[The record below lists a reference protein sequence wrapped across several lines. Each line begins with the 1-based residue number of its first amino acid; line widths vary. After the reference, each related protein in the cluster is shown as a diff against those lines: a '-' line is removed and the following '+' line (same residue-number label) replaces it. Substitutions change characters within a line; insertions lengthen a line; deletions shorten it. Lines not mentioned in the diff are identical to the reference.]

1 MLEFGR
7 PGFILAGALA
17 AALPVVLHLIARQPP
32 RRVAFPTARFLRPDP
47 RLAVRLRRWPTDLL
61 LLCLRSS
68 WLLLLGL
75 ALAAPRWS
83 PRRVGTVEIVL
94 LDRGAGMTGW
104 WGAAVDS
111 ARRVVLG
118 EAVSVAGGAR
128 AAARAVELVL
138 FDTVATRIP
147 APRLSAGYLDS
158 LALAGPDGATVDYA
172 VALRAL
178 AEVARARADA
188 DSFRVSLVTRP
199 RWEGWS
205 PGLGSLR
212 GAVWP
217 GGIRLVSIEV
227 GVGTRRGDASAEPG
241 PQVARV
247 LRGGEPEVATGGGL
261 RYVAAALEVLGWEV
275 AEEVA
280 GGAGAREEMGEEAL
294 LVLSPLAVGEQ
305 AAVMERVRAG
315 AMVVT
320 TGALP
325 AGALRAASPWEWPE
339 TGDTTSA
346 GALVLA
352 AGPVIGGAA
361 RRFPGRPRPG
371 ARLLAAWEDG
381 RPAAAAVREG
391 AGCLVYL
398 ATGLEDAELPLQPAF
413 PELLDQLLQGCAAE
427 PAAATDDRP
436 LDAGAR
442 RVLAGL
448 DLGPVP
454 DMAPGMAPTVAAG
467 VVMAALGPGSARAL
481 GGWLLLAALGVALG
495 ETWLAYRR
503 RGW

>member
-7 PGFILAGALA
+7 PGFVLAGVLA
-17 AALPVVLHLIARQPP
+17 ATLPVVLHLIARQPP
-32 RRVAFPTARFLRPDP
+32 RRVAFPTARFLRPEP

-75 ALAAPRWS
+75 ALAAPSWS

-94 LDRGAGMTGW
+94 LDRGAGMAGW

-111 ARRVVLG
+111 VG
-118 EAVSVAGGAR
+118 
-128 AAARAVELVL
+128 RAVLAEGAGRSRELVL
-138 FDTVATRIP
+138 FDTVADHIP
-147 APRLSAGYLDS
+147 APRLSAAFLDS
-158 LALAGPDGATVDYA
+158 LALAGPGGAAVDYA

-188 DSFRVSLVTRP
+188 DSFRVTLVTRP

-205 PGLGSLR
+205 PGFGSLR
-212 GAVWP
+212 AAVWP
-217 GGIRLVSIEV
+217 GGIRLAPTEAAV
-227 GVGTRRGDASAEPG
+227 GESVGASTRGGIAAAPPDLL
-241 PQVARV
+241 VARV
-247 LRGGEPEVATGGGL
+247 LRGTGAEVETRSDLPYAE
-261 RYVAAALEVLGWEV
+261 AALEALGWK
-275 AEEVA
+275 VA
-280 GGAGAREEMGEEAL
+280 GGAGAGGEVGEEAAAAAL
-294 LVLSPLAVGEQ
+294 IVLSPLAAGEQ
-305 AAVMERVRAG
+305 AAIMERVREG
-315 AMVVT
+315 TTVVT
-320 TGALP
+320 AGALP

-339 TGDTTSA
+339 TGDVAPA

-352 AGPVIGGAA
+352 GGPVIGGVAQ
-361 RRFPGRPRPG
+361 RFPGRPRPG

-398 ATGLEDAELPLQPAF
+398 ATGLKDGELPLMPSF
-413 PELLDQLLQGCAAE
+413 PELLDQLLQGCVVE
-427 PAAATDDRP
+427 PAAVIDDRP
-436 LDAGAR
+436 LDYGAR
-442 RVLAGL
+442 RVLAG
-448 DLGPVP
+448 PEQP
-454 DMAPGMAPTVAAG
+454 ASAATTG
-467 VVMAALGPGSARAL
+467 AAAAALAPGSARVL
-481 GGWLLLAALGVALG
+481 GGWFLLAALGVALA

>member
-7 PGFILAGALA
+7 PGFVLAGVLA
-17 AALPVVLHLIARQPP
+17 ATLPVVLHLIARQPP
-32 RRVAFPTARFLRPDP
+32 RRVAFPTARFLRPEP

-75 ALAAPRWS
+75 ALAAPSWS

-94 LDRGAGMTGW
+94 LDRGAGMAGW

-111 ARRVVLG
+111 VRRVVLAEG
-118 EAVSVAGGAR
+118 AGR
-128 AAARAVELVL
+128 SRELVL
-138 FDTVATRIP
+138 FDTVAAHIP
-147 APRLSAGYLDS
+147 APRLSAAFLDS
-158 LALAGPDGATVDYA
+158 LALAGPAGATVDYA

-188 DSFRVSLVTRP
+188 DSFRVTLVTRP

-205 PGLGSLR
+205 PGLGPLR
-212 GAVWP
+212 AAVWP
-217 GGIRLVSIEV
+217 GGIRLAPIEA
-227 GVGTRRGDASAEPG
+227 GVGDSVGASTRGGIAAAPPDLL
-241 PQVARV
+241 VARV
-247 LRGGEPEVATGGGL
+247 LRGTGAEAETRRDL
-261 RYVAAALEVLGWEV
+261 PYVEAALEALGWK
-275 AEEVA
+275 VA
-280 GGAGAREEMGEEAL
+280 GGAGAGGEVGKEAAAAAL
-294 LVLSPLAVGEQ
+294 IVLSPLAAGEQ
-305 AAVMERVRAG
+305 AAIMERVRAG
-315 AMVVT
+315 ATVVT

-339 TGDTTSA
+339 TGDVAPA

-352 AGPVIGGAA
+352 GGPVIGGVV
-361 RRFPGRPRPG
+361 RRFAGRPRPG

-398 ATGLEDAELPLQPAF
+398 ATGLEDGELPLQPAF
-413 PELLDQLLQGCAAE
+413 PELLDQLLQGCVVG
-427 PAAATDDRP
+427 PAAVIDDRP
-436 LDAGAR
+436 LDYGAR
-442 RVLAGL
+442 RVLAG
-448 DLGPVP
+448 PEQP
-454 DMAPGMAPTVAAG
+454 ASAASAG
-467 VVMAALGPGSARAL
+467 AAAAALGPGPALAL
-481 GGWLLLAALGVALG
+481 GGWFLLAALGVALA